1 MSCFT
6 QIILLKGTYKMF
18 SLKKTVSL
26 IHKEGWKFATIFF
39 LTSLLLLMVWLPF
52 AIIGFLL
59 TFFVVW
65 FFRDPDRKTPNIKN
79 KIISPADGK
88 ICLIDKAKPPKE
100 LLMDSKEMFRI
111 CVFMNV
117 FNVHVNRSPVKGTI
131 REIVYKKG
139 QFLNAS
145 LDKASEKN
153 ERNSLIIE
161 TDDNKE
167 IIVTQIAGLI
177 ARRILSFV
185 NNKDKIDAGERFG
198 LIRFGSRVDIYLPE
212 GSKAAVKIGDTVK
225 AGETIIGSL

>member
-39 LTSLLLLMVWLPF
+39 LTSSLLLMVWLPF

-161 TDDNKE
+161 TEDNKE

-185 NNKDKIDAGERFG
+185 SNKDKIDVGERFG

>member
-6 QIILLKGTYKMF
+6 EIILLKRNYIM
-18 SLKKTVSL
+18 SLLKKITSF
-26 IHKEGWKFATIFF
+26 IHREGWKFASIS
-39 LTSLLLLMVWLPF
+39 LITSLVLLFISPYL
-52 AIIGFLL
+52 ATIGFLL
-59 TFFVVW
+59 TFFIIW

-117 FNVHVNRSPVKGTI
+117 FNVHINRSPVKGTI
-131 REIVYKKG
+131 KKIVYKEG

-153 ERNSLIIE
+153 ERNSLVIE
-161 TDDNKE
+161 TEDNKE

-185 NNKDKIDAGERFG
+185 HDEDKIDIGERFG
-198 LIRFGSRVDIYLPE
+198 LIRFGSRVDIYLPK
-212 GSKAAVKIGDTVK
+212 GSKAVVKIGDTVK